1 MNPGLDGSSASEEE
15 DEDEGEDDG
24 LWGAILGG
32 KEET

>member
-1 MNPGLDGSSASEEE
+1 VNPALDGSSASEEE
-15 DEDEGEDDG
+15 EDEEEDDG